1 MNIKIKA
8 ALDTAFIFATM
19 IVAVYVFQF
28 LVEYFTAEQI
38 KTAIGLS
45 AIIFCGYL
53 IYSLRLSELETR
65 KALDKLDNK
74 N

>member
-8 ALDTAFIFATM
+8 ALETAFIFATM
-19 IVAVYVFQF
+19 IVAVYIFQF
-28 LVEYFTAEQI
+28 FVEYFTAEQI
-38 KTAIGLS
+38 KTAFGLGT
-45 AIIFCGYL
+45 IIFCSYL

-65 KALDKLDNK
+65 KVLDKLDNK